1 MYKMAKELCFLTVI
15 GKDQKG
21 IIARISNLLF
31 DDGIN
36 IEDVDMKVM
45 EGYFVMSMF
54 VDVSESKITMDAL
67 RKQLNNVEKEMT
79 LKIQLQHED
88 VFKAMH
94 RV

>member
-1 MYKMAKELCFLTVI
+1 MAKELCFLTVI
-15 GKDQKG
+15 GKDRKG
-21 IIARISNLLF
+21 IIARISNQLF
-31 DDGIN
+31 QDGIN

-54 VDVSESKITMDAL
+54 VDVGQSKAGMDEL
-67 RKQLNNVEKEMT
+67 RAQMKMIEEEMG

-88 VFKAMH
+88 VLKSMH

>member
-1 MYKMAKELCFLTVI
+1 MAKELCFLTVI
-15 GKDQKG
+15 GSDKKG
-21 IIARISNLLF
+21 IIAKISNTLY

-54 VDVSESKITMDAL
+54 VDVSESKISMDEL
-67 RKQLNNVEKEMT
+67 RKQIKQIESEMN
-79 LKIQLQHED
+79 LKIQLQHEE

>member
-1 MYKMAKELCFLTVI
+1 MAKELCFLTVI
-15 GKDQKG
+15 GKDKKG
-21 IIARISNLLF
+21 IVARISQVLYQ
-31 DDGIN
+31 DGIN

-54 VDVSESKITMDAL
+54 VDVAESKVSMEKLKGQMSQI
-67 RKQLNNVEKEMT
+67 EKEMN
-79 LKIQLQHED
+79 LKIQVQHED

>member
-1 MYKMAKELCFLTVI
+1 MTRELCFLTVV
-15 GKDQKG
+15 GKDRKG
-21 IIARISNLLF
+21 IIARISNQLF
-31 DDGIN
+31 EDEIN

-54 VDVSESKITMDAL
+54 VDVATSKIPMDEL
-67 RKQLNNVEKEMT
+67 RAQMKGIEDEMN

-88 VFKAMH
+88 VFKSMH

>member
-1 MYKMAKELCFLTVI
+1 MTVI
-15 GKDQKG
+15 GKDRKG
-21 IIARISNLLF
+21 IVARISNMLF
-31 DDGIN
+31 ENGIN

-54 VDVSESKITMDAL
+54 VDMADSKVGMDVL
-67 RKQLNNVEKEMT
+67 RKQLDKIEKEMN
-79 LKIQLQHED
+79 LKIQLQHEN

>member
-1 MYKMAKELCFLTVI
+1 MAKKELCFLTVI

-31 DDGIN
+31 EDGIN

-54 VDVSESKITMDAL
+54 VDVAEAKISMDKL
-67 RKQLNNVEKEMT
+67 RDKLAAVEKEMN
-79 LKIQLQHED
+79 LKIQIQHED

>member
-1 MYKMAKELCFLTVI
+1 MAKILCFLTVI
-15 GKDQKG
+15 GKDRKG
-21 IIARISNLLF
+21 IIARISSQLF
-31 DDGIN
+31 EDGIN

-54 VDVSESKITMDAL
+54 VDVGEAKISMDEL
-67 RKQLNNVEKEMT
+67 REQMAKIEKDMG

-88 VFKAMH
+88 VFKSMH